1 MIIVNLVR
9 DHNFFAWAARNCS
22 YLTAPTSKRW
32 TEFSMMAVCLFDS
45 YFIGL
50 IKLFLATNSPKIC
63 FYPFV
68 LQMHDD
74 ASIAH
79 SPVCSAL
86 CKMEVQLH
94 DGGGDGGDGD
104 GDMDN
109 GGGGDMDNG
118 GGGDG
123 GGDGDMD
130 NGGGGGGDMDNGGG
144 GDGGGDGDGDMDNG
158 GGGDG
163 GGGDGDVDNG
173 SGDTGDDGGDDGDD
187 EVMVMTTVTTRKDY
201 TLYPNRKVGF

>member
-1 MIIVNLVR
+1 MNLVR

-109 GGGGDMDNG
+109 GGGG
-118 GGGDG
+118 GGD
-123 GGDGDMD
+123 GDGDMD
-130 NGGGGGGDMDNGGG
+130 NGGGGGGGDGDMDN

>member
-1 MIIVNLVR
+1 
-9 DHNFFAWAARNCS
+9 
-22 YLTAPTSKRW
+22 
-32 TEFSMMAVCLFDS
+32 MAVCLFDS

-109 GGGGDMDNG
+109 GGGG
-118 GGGDG
+118 GGD
-123 GGDGDMD
+123 GDGDMD
-130 NGGGGGGDMDNGGG
+130 NGGGGGGGDGNGDMDNGGG
-144 GDGGGDGDGDMDNG
+144 GDMDNG

>member
-1 MIIVNLVR
+1 
-9 DHNFFAWAARNCS
+9 
-22 YLTAPTSKRW
+22 
-32 TEFSMMAVCLFDS
+32 MMAVCLFDS

-74 ASIAH
+74 APIVH
-79 SPVCSAL
+79 SPVRSAL

-109 GGGGDMDNG
+109 GGGG
-118 GGGDG
+118 GGD
-123 GGDGDMD
+123 GDGDMD
-130 NGGGGGGDMDNGGG
+130 NGGGGGGGGDGDMDN